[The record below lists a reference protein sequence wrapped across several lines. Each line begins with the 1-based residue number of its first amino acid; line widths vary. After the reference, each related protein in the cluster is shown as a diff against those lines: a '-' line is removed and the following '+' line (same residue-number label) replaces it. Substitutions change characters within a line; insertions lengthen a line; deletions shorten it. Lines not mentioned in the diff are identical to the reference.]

1 MLNVYHNLSVLLGT
15 KGRRDEGE
23 LASNDRF
30 TPATRQYYF
39 RYERRSG
46 PFPCPSGHLRGFLP
60 RHTTPNPAIPFD

>member
-39 RYERRSG
+39 RYERR
-46 PFPCPSGHLRGFLP
+46 
-60 RHTTPNPAIPFD
+60 